1 MKFISHLSIVI
12 ILSLGISMNG
22 VSQQD
27 FDRTIRPQGQ
37 GVPKVDLPDI
47 QKATLKNGLK
57 IWLVES
63 HELPIVSFNLVFQS
77 GTDHDPLDKAGLA
90 FLTADMLDEGT
101 TTRTALQIADEL
113 DFIGANLGT
122 SAGTDGSFIT
132 LNTLTKHLDKAL
144 AVYADVVVNPTFPQ
158 SEFERLKQQRLTS
171 LIQQRD
177 RAATIASLAYN
188 RIIYG
193 DAHPYGINSAGSEE
207 SLTKISLDDLKSF
220 YTSYYRP
227 NNATLIVVGDA
238 KLKPLVQ
245 KLEKLFA
252 GWKSAPVTPVKLT
265 PPAPLTK
272 RTVYLID
279 KPGAPQSEIRIGFPA
294 VARNTPDFFAITVM
308 NRVLGGQFS
317 SRLNLNLREK
327 HGYTYGARS
336 GFSFNKYPG
345 PFTASAGVT
354 ASKTDSSLIQFFY
367 EIDRTF
373 ADGITAEEL
382 EFVKKGLTGSFALN
396 FETPAQIA
404 GALQTI
410 VLYNLPEN
418 YYETYLQNI
427 NAVTLDD
434 VRRVAQKYL
443 DSSKMAVVVVGDLK
457 LVQKG
462 IENLKLGDIVLC
474 NTDGK
479 PL

>member
-1 MKFISHLSIVI
+1 MKLIRHLSITI
-12 ILSLGISMNG
+12 ILVLGFSMNAL
-22 VSQQD
+22 SQQD
-27 FDRTIRPQGQ
+27 FDRTMRPQGQ

-57 IWLVES
+57 VWLVEA
-63 HELPIVSFNLVFQS
+63 HELPIVSFNLVFQA
-77 GTDHDPLDKAGLA
+77 GTDHDPIDKAGLVS
-90 FLTADMLDEGT
+90 LTADMLDEGT

-122 SAGTDGSFIT
+122 GAGTDGTFIT

-144 AVYADVVVNPTFPQ
+144 AVYADVLVNPTFPQ
-158 SEFERLKQQRLTS
+158 NEFDRLKQQRLTG

-193 DAHPYGINSAGSEE
+193 DRHPYGINSTGTEE
-207 SLTKISLDDLKSF
+207 SLNKLTQRDLAAF
-220 YTSYYRP
+220 YRSYYRP
-227 NNATLIVVGDA
+227 NNATLIIVGDA
-238 KLKPLVQ
+238 KLAPMVQ

-252 GWKSAPVTPVKLT
+252 GWKSQPVNAVTLTSPPPVT
-265 PPAPLTK
+265 K
-272 RTVYLID
+272 RRVYLID
-279 KPGAPQSEIRIGFPA
+279 KPGAPQSEIRIGYPA
-294 VARNTPDFFAITVM
+294 VARNSPDFFAITVM

-317 SRLNLNLREK
+317 SRLNMNLREK

-336 GFSFNKYPG
+336 GFSFNKQPG

-373 ADGITAEEL
+373 TDGITAEEL
-382 EFVKKGLTGSFALN
+382 EFVKKGLTGNFALN

-404 GALQTI
+404 GALQNI
-410 VLYNLPEN
+410 VLYNLPED

-427 NAVTLDD
+427 NAVTLSDIQ
-434 VRRVAQKYL
+434 RVSNKYL

-457 LVQKG
+457 LIREGVEK
-462 IENLKLGDIVLC
+462 LMLGDIVLC
-474 NTDGK
+474 DADGQ

>member
-1 MKFISHLSIVI
+1 MTHIRTLRIAI
-12 ILSLGISMNG
+12 IFFLGIFMNAEA
-22 VSQQD
+22 QQD
-27 FDRTIRPQGQ
+27 FDRTVRPQGQ

-47 QKATLKNGLK
+47 QKATLKNGLNV
-57 IWLVES
+57 WLVEAR
-63 HELPIVSFNLVFQS
+63 ELPIVSFNLVFQA
-77 GTDHDPLDKAGLA
+77 GTDHDPIDKAGLVS
-90 FLTADMLDEGT
+90 LTADMLDEGT

-122 SAGTDGSFIT
+122 GAGTDGTFIT
-132 LNTLTKHLDKAL
+132 LNTLVKHLDKAL
-144 AVYADVVVNPTFPQ
+144 AVYADVIVNPTFPQ
-158 SEFERLKQQRLTS
+158 KEFDRLKQQRLTS

-193 DAHPYGINSAGSEE
+193 DAHPYGINSSGTEE
-207 SLTKISLDDLKSF
+207 SINKLSVEDLAGF
-220 YTSYYRP
+220 YKSYYRP
-227 NNATLIVVGDA
+227 NNATLIIVGDA
-238 KLKPLVQ
+238 KLKPVVQ
-245 KLEKLFA
+245 RLEKLFA
-252 GWKSAPVTPVKLT
+252 SWKSESVSPVRLT
-265 PPAPLTK
+265 PPQPLTK

-317 SRLNLNLREK
+317 SRLNMNLREK

-336 GFSFNKYPG
+336 GFSFNKQPG

-373 ADGITAEEL
+373 AEGITAEEL
-382 EFVKKGLTGSFALN
+382 QFVKKGLTGNFALN

-404 GALQTI
+404 GALQNI

-418 YYETYLQNI
+418 YFETYLQNI

-434 VRRVAQKYL
+434 VRRVSKKYL
-443 DSSKMAVVVVGDLK
+443 DTSKMAVVVVGDLK
-457 LVQKG
+457 LVKAG
-462 IENLKLGDIVLC
+462 IENLKLGHIVVC
-474 NTDGK
+474 DADGK

>member
-1 MKFISHLSIVI
+1 MKRLRHLHITSILI
-12 ILSLGISMNG
+12 LGIAMNAA
-22 VSQQD
+22 SQQD
-27 FDRTIRPQGQ
+27 FDRTVRPQSQ
-37 GVPKVDLPDI
+37 RVPKVDLPDI

-57 IWLVES
+57 VWVVEA
-63 HELPIVSFNLVFQS
+63 HELPLVSFNLVFQA
-77 GTDHDPLDKAGLA
+77 GTDHDPVDKAGLA

-101 TTRTALQIADEL
+101 TTRSALQIADEL

-122 SAGTDGSFIT
+122 AAGTDGTFIT

-144 AVYADVVVNPTFPQ
+144 DVYTDIMTNPTFPRG
-158 SEFERLKQQRLTS
+158 EFDRLKQQRLTA

-177 RAATIASLAYN
+177 RAATIASLAFN
-188 RIIYG
+188 RILYG
-193 DAHPYGINSAGSEE
+193 TQHPYGINSTGTEA
-207 SLTKISLDDLKSF
+207 SLNTLTPEDLSTF
-220 YTSYYRP
+220 YRSYYRP
-227 NNATLIVVGDA
+227 KNATLIIVGDV
-238 KLKPLVQ
+238 KLRPMVQ
-245 KLEKLFA
+245 KLEKLL
-252 GWKSAPVTPVKLT
+252 GRWKPGPVNTLT
-265 PPAPLTK
+265 PTTPSLVTK

-294 VARNTPDFFAITVM
+294 AARNTPDFFALTVM

-317 SRLNLNLREK
+317 SRLNMNLREK

-336 GFSFNKYPG
+336 GFSFNKQPG

-354 ASKTDSSLIQFFY
+354 ASKTDSALIQFFY

-382 EFVKKGLTGSFALN
+382 EFVKKGLTGNFALN
-396 FETPAQIA
+396 FETPGQIA
-404 GALQTI
+404 GALQNI

-427 NAVTLDD
+427 NAVTLED
-434 VRRVAQKYL
+434 VQRVAKRYL
-443 DSSKMAVVVVGDLK
+443 DTSKMAVVVVGDLK
-457 LVQKG
+457 LIREGVEK
-462 IENLKLGDIVLC
+462 LKLGDIVLC
-474 NTDGK
+474 DTDGK